1 MTNYKMREEKKLILD
16 SKMLSNENLDDSKIL
31 VNRNHSSTYLGYRVG
46 MRNLEDTN
54 FSCLIIAG
62 NSNRAIN

>member
-46 MRNLEDTN
+46 M
-54 FSCLIIAG
+54 
-62 NSNRAIN
+62 